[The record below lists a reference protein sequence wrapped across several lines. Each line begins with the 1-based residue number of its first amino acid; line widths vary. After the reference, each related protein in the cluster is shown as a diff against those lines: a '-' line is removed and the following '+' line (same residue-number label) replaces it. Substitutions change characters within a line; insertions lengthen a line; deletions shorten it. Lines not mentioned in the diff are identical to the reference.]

1 MMKIKILF
9 PLILIFAIGCFSKEI
24 FAQQKK
30 TNVSAKQDTS
40 KKKESFKLMMDAIEV
55 RGWIEKPQTV
65 FVVPGINPEVDDII
79 LDRSFANEIL
89 RPLDKDKFE
98 KQKVRKRKT
107 VIPW

>member
-1 MMKIKILF
+1 MKVKIVF
-9 PLILIFAIGCFSKEI
+9 LIVSIIVISCFSKLTY
-24 FAQQKK
+24 AQQKK
-30 TNVSAKQDTS
+30 STVKTAQDTT
-40 KKKESFKLMMDAIEV
+40 KKKESFKLLMDAIEV

-98 KQKVRKRKT
+98 KQKVRKRRT

>member
-1 MMKIKILF
+1 MKYKILISLAVIF
-9 PLILIFAIGCFSKEI
+9 LICFFSKET
-24 FAQQKK
+24 FAQQTK
-30 TNVSAKQDTS
+30 TVVQDTT
-40 KKKESFKLMMDAIEV
+40 KKKESFKLLMDAIEV
-55 RGWIEKPQTV
+55 RGWIEKPQSV

>member
-1 MMKIKILF
+1 MKIKIYISMVVF
-9 PLILIFAIGCFSKEI
+9 FVVCCFVKETC
-24 FAQQKK
+24 AQQNKSN
-30 TNVSAKQDTS
+30 TTVGQDTT
-40 KKKESFKLMMDAIEV
+40 KKKESFKLLMDAIEI

-65 FVVPGINPEVDDII
+65 FVVPGINPEIDDII

-89 RPLDKDKFE
+89 RPLDKIKFE